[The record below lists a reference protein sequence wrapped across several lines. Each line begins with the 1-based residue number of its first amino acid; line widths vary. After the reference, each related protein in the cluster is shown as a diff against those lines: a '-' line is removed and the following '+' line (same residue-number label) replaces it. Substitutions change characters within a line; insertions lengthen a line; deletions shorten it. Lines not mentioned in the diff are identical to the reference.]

1 MEPHADQADPLG
13 GASVGETQW
22 VSPWLAVTQPM
33 IDAFASAT
41 LESDPMHDDP
51 EWAAENTTLGVT
63 IAYGFQT
70 MSLLSYLFKQA
81 VDVPGA
87 ITSSEA
93 GSTLNY
99 GFDRLRLVSPVPV
112 DSRIRGLF
120 TLVGRDFD
128 EKGRTVLR
136 LDVVVEIEHHERPA
150 LVAQW
155 LSLRVPPESEFGGG
169 A

>member
-1 MEPHADQADPLG
+1 MEPHVSQADPI
-13 GASVGETQW
+13 AIAAVGETQW

-51 EWAAENTTLGVT
+51 EWAAENTPLGVT

-81 VDVPGA
+81 INAPGA
-87 ITSSEA
+87 IISSEA
-93 GSTLNY
+93 GSNLNY
-99 GFDRLRLVSPVPV
+99 GFNRLRLVSPVPV
-112 DSRIRGLF
+112 NSRIRGRF
-120 TLVGRDFD
+120 SLVGRDID
-128 EKGRTVLR
+128 EKGRTVQR
-136 LDVVVEIEHHERPA
+136 LDVIVEIENQERPA

-155 LSLRVPPESEFGGG
+155 ISVWVPVDK
-169 A
+169 